1 MELNW
6 LESVAYGFISG
17 LFDIIPVS
25 AQAHKVLILKCLGIK
40 DAMPLLNLFIDLAVL
55 GALYFAC
62 RGILVRMNRARALA
76 RVPKKKRRRPL
87 DVKSLM
93 DWSLVKTVLV
103 PVILGL
109 YFYQYTSKWE
119 ASLLRIVVFLFLNG
133 IILYAP
139 QFFPSGNR
147 DSRTLS
153 RVEGLLVGLGG
164 AFSIFPGISAVGTAT
179 AVGSVCG
186 IERGYALDLALLMD
200 LFLNLGWVVYD
211 VIALAGGVTLSFA
224 LLLQCIGAAA
234 AAFGGTILGVKLMRY
249 LSAERGYSIFA
260 FYCWGIALFTFIFN
274 LMA

>member
-1 MELNW
+1 
-6 LESVAYGFISG
+6 
-17 LFDIIPVS
+17 
-25 AQAHKVLILKCLGIK
+25 
-40 DAMPLLNLFIDLAVL
+40 
-55 GALYFAC
+55 
-62 RGILVRMNRARALA
+62 
-76 RVPKKKRRRPL
+76 
-87 DVKSLM
+87 M
-93 DWSLVKTVLV
+93 DWSLVKTILV

-109 YFYQYTSKWE
+109 YFYRYTSKWE

-186 IERGYALDLALLMD
+186 IEKGYALDLALLMD

>member
-55 GALYFAC
+55 GALYFSC

-93 DWSLVKTVLV
+93 DWSLVKTILV

-109 YFYQYTSKWE
+109 YFYRYTSKWE

-186 IERGYALDLALLMD
+186 IEKGYALDLALLMD

>member
-55 GALYFAC
+55 GALYFSC